1 MWIKIRTVLIAVLLN
16 TVTLKALA
24 SSAGLKDEQADAVAG
39 AIMDVK
45 AFIDT
50 KDKRY
55 LNNAIDKLQTLIKQ
69 AEVIHHLGPVDMV
82 NWLKRLS

>member
-55 LNNAIDKLQTLIKQ
+55 LNNAIDKLQTLIK
-69 AEVIHHLGPVDMV
+69 
-82 NWLKRLS
+82 

>member
-16 TVTLKALA
+16 TATLKALA
-24 SSAGLKDEQADAVAG
+24 SGAGLKDEQADAVAG

-55 LNNAIDKLQTLIKQ
+55 LNNAIDKLQTLIK
-69 AEVIHHLGPVDMV
+69 
-82 NWLKRLS
+82 

>member
-16 TVTLKALA
+16 EVTLKALA
-24 SSAGLKDEQADAVAG
+24 SGAGLKEEQANAVAG

-55 LNNAIDKLQTLIKQ
+55 LNNAIDKLQTLIK
-69 AEVIHHLGPVDMV
+69 
-82 NWLKRLS
+82 

>member
-1 MWIKIRTVLIAVLLN
+1 MWVKIRTILIAVLLN
-16 TVTLKALA
+16 EVTLKALA
-24 SSAGLKDEQADAVAG
+24 TGAGLKEQQADAVAG

-55 LNNAIDKLQTLIKQ
+55 LNQAIDKLQTLIK
-69 AEVIHHLGPVDMV
+69 
-82 NWLKRLS
+82 

>member
-1 MWIKIRTVLIAVLLN
+1 MSLFVKIRNILVAVLLN
-16 TVTLKALA
+16 QATLKALA
-24 SSAGLKDEQADAVAG
+24 SGAGLKDEQADAVSG

-55 LNNAIDKLQTLIKQ
+55 LNQAIDKLQTLIK
-69 AEVIHHLGPVDMV
+69 
-82 NWLKRLS
+82 